1 MNEQAVE
8 RIIRVAG
15 IIAKDARQPE
25 NAARAQEI
33 VMLAEMLKPS
43 RQTKPDTTRR

>member
-1 MNEQAVE
+1 MTQQAVE
-8 RIIRVAG
+8 RIIRVAT

-33 VMLAEMLKPS
+33 ILLAEMLKPS
-43 RQTKPDTTRR
+43 GR